1 MCQNNLL
8 VGHYFFKLQSI
19 ERPCLHV
26 KMIKD
31 APHCGCNN
39 RANTIGDGEC
49 VCVRPDPADHFF
61 VWINLGMIDELIRPP
76 SIWLCIDCG
85 RCTGSFSQ
93 LVDGRRVIAQVK
105 ALATLGGVLEI
116 ALHLRVEQ
124 ANQVIYKDFLPEIDR
139 LWGLSP
145 PISSPRKQRR

>member
-8 VGHYFFKLQSI
+8 AGHYFLERQSI

-31 APHCGCNN
+31 SPHCGCNN

-61 VWINLGMIDELIRPP
+61 VWINLGMIDELVRSP

-85 RCTGSFSQ
+85 RCTGSCSQ
-93 LVDGRRVIAQVK
+93 LVDGRRLIDQVK
-105 ALATLGGVLEI
+105 ELATLWGVLDI
-116 ALHLRVEQ
+116 DFHLRVEH
-124 ANQVIYKDFLPEIDR
+124 ANQVIYKYFLNEIDR
-139 LWGLSP
+139 LLGL
-145 PISSPRKQRR
+145 